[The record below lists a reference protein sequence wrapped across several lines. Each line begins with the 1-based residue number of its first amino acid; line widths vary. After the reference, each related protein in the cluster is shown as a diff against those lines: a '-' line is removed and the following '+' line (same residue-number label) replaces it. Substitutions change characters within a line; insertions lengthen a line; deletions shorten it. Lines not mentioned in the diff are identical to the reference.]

1 MARIFVEGNVDA
13 QYVIRLIPFGS
24 LEHTKD
30 VITLTKDDLKQPL
43 ELMPRPY
50 DANISIVV
58 KAKGTGVVHL
68 RAIHKRW
75 SRAEMGQFIMG
86 VNVITMKMAKS
97 LYTISI
103 LVI

>member
-1 MARIFVEGNVDA
+1 MARIFVEGNVDI

-30 VITLTKDDLKQPL
+30 VITVTKDDLKQPL

-58 KAKGTGVVHL
+58 KAKGRVL
-68 RAIHKRW
+68 YIL
-75 SRAEMGQFIMG
+75 GQSI
-86 VNVITMKMAKS
+86 NVG
-97 LYTISI
+97 
-103 LVI
+103 LVQKWANL